1 MKQKS
6 FFIIILSIGIL
17 FLMIGGY
24 FFYRINENS
33 TNFIREQIYIEFGH
47 PVTINDVFVTAIEDG
62 FYFSTPLDSLKDVGD
77 YSLTVSIKNKAI
89 PLEVH
94 IIDSTDPILEV
105 HPLTI
110 YFHEELPTSEQFVSY
125 CEDLS
130 HCSYQALSLEKK
142 AGTQNVVIIATD
154 DYGNQ
159 TTKQTTLTI
168 LESVDEIVFEGL
180 NPITIQQGNSANLKT
195 GVHAISKLF
204 GELNFSVDDSAINYQ
219 QPGTYDITYTA
230 SNSFGNIISR
240 TRKITINSRDT
251 TYMIEKF
258 PTFSQYPKYPNGCE
272 TIALYNLLRFYNVSV
287 TPDEL
292 VERLTKGEG
301 PYLENGIFYGGDPEI
316 EFVGDPRNLKG
327 YGVFQKP
334 ILDLASNYRNG
345 MVDYSG
351 HSLHDVLS
359 LVRQQIPVQVWVS
372 IGLKD
377 TGVCHTWTH
386 RNTGK
391 EIKWIC
397 NLHSVIVI
405 GYNSTSVYVSDSYTG
420 KIESYSRSQFEKMYN
435 LFGKRA
441 LYFPN

>member
-1 MKQKS
+1 MNQKKL
-6 FFIIILSIGIL
+6 FIIILFICSL
-17 FLMIGGY
+17 FLLMSGY
-24 FFYRINENS
+24 FLFQTDENP
-33 TNFIREQIYIEFGH
+33 TDFIRSHIYIEFGY
-47 PVTINDVFVTAIEDG
+47 PVTTKDIFVTTLEDD
-62 FYFSTPLDSLKDVGD
+62 FEFSMPLDSLKEVGD
-77 YSLTVSIKNKAI
+77 YSLTVSIKNKII
-89 PLEVH
+89 PFEIH
-94 IIDSTDPILEV
+94 IIDSTDPVLEI

-110 YFHEELPTSEQFVSY
+110 YLHENLPTVEQFVTK

-130 HCSYQALSLEKK
+130 HCSYQELSLEKK
-142 AGTQNVVIIATD
+142 VGTQNVAIVATD
-154 DYGNQ
+154 DHGNQ
-159 TTKQTTLTI
+159 TIQQTTLTI
-168 LESVDEIVFEGL
+168 LEPNDEIVFKGL
-180 NPITIQQGNSANLKT
+180 TLLTIQQGNSVNLKT

-204 GELNFSVDDSAINYQ
+204 GELDFSVDDSKVNYQ

-240 TRKITINSRDT
+240 TRKITINARDT
-251 TYMIEKF
+251 TYMIENF
-258 PTFSQYPKYPNGCE
+258 PVFSQYPNYPNGCE
-272 TIALYNLLRFYNVSV
+272 TIALYNLLRFYKVSV

-292 VERLTKGEG
+292 IEKLPKGEG
-301 PYLENGIFYGGDPEI
+301 PNLENGIFYGGDPEI
-316 EFVGDPRNLKG
+316 EFVGDPKDLHG

-334 ILDLASNYRNG
+334 IFELASHYRKG
-345 MVDYSG
+345 MVDYTG
-351 HSLHDVLS
+351 HSLQDVLS

-377 TGVCHTWTH
+377 TGVCHTWAY
-386 RNTGK
+386 RDTGK

-420 KIESYSRSQFEKMYN
+420 KIESYSRTQFEKIYN